1 MKISRHINK
10 IHRIVTTIAIIRYG
24 YNEFVDCWF
33 FVGSKLLFTFD
44 MSEGNEK
51 QRNKPSANEC
61 ETEMIFQQMN
71 IDIDSTEAFFNKLC
85 VSPAYALPNRI
96 DFMFALPSS
105 LGELAFNK
113 FYHFG
118 MYWALIH
125 RWMTNSALII

>member
-1 MKISRHINK
+1 
-10 IHRIVTTIAIIRYG
+10 
-24 YNEFVDCWF
+24 
-33 FVGSKLLFTFD
+33 

-105 LGELAFNK
+105 PGELAFNK